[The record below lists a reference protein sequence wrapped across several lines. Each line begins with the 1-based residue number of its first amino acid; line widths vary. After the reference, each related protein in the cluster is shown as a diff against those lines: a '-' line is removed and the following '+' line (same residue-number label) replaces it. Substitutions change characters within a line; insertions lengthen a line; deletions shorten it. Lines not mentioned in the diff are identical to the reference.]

1 MKKIEI
7 FLRHCYYSKLQE
19 LPDRT
24 RPSWFNK
31 IKVFE
36 NFKNTLNPNL
46 VNYTI
51 VYDEFYGSID
61 KTFLANEENVEIINC
76 GSECNSF
83 LKTLDIIQS
92 KNFDNDTNTNNSY
105 IKSQSNSQPRM
116 QPRSQTQLKSYN
128 SNLIDEIDELEELNN
143 VFTSNVITIEDWRQY
158 ITQDESNNGKK
169 VEIAIL
175 NYLNSFNIQA
185 KSTRGQGLD
194 ITIGN
199 KIIDVKSSEKNNIN
213 TQLQTSFYTNNP
225 NKFYIFVTNTKNKDI
240 KLRIISSQI
249 LYQISLGYNIFNE
262 LHTYQQSNTLDKEIK
277 KGLKTLDF
285 NHFITTS
292 ITQGKSADTTK
303 SFKVGND
310 IRVRFVIYIEP
321 K

>member
-1 MKKIEI
+1 MS
-7 FLRHCYYSKLQE
+7 L
-19 LPDRT
+19 
-24 RPSWFNK
+24 
-31 IKVFE
+31 
-36 NFKNTLNPNL
+36 
-46 VNYTI
+46 
-51 VYDEFYGSID
+51 
-61 KTFLANEENVEIINC
+61 
-76 GSECNSF
+76 
-83 LKTLDIIQS
+83 LKTILNWFKPISKISLEPELQS
-92 KNFDNDTNTNNSY
+92 ILNTSY
-105 IKSQSNSQPRM
+105 SNKTELYNALSRY
-116 QPRSQTQLKSYN
+116 TLKKYHN
-128 SNLIDEIDELEELNN
+128 ELEELNN